1 MYNGQLVCWSNV
13 VVGLFVQKRV
23 VGLVLV
29 CLGDGAVGLMGAV
42 GSLNVLV
49 S

>member
-1 MYNGQLVCWSNV
+1 MVCWS
-13 VVGLFVQKRV
+13 VGRMGWFVQKRV